1 MSAIR
6 IRAND
11 NFSVVTTAISK
22 RPWGDCKAQIQVKTQ
37 EGEFDLTMDSMSHL
51 NILLSAF
58 NQLLNDVNDE
68 NLESDQIRSR
78 ASNSNEPV
86 PIIRK
91 PLLGP
96 PLKSHPHAH
105 NHQVQQ
111 VT

>member
-6 IRAND
+6 IRTND

-22 RPWGDCKAQIQVKTQ
+22 RPWGDCKVQIEVKTQ
-37 EGEFDLTMDSMSHL
+37 EGELELTMDNMIHL
-51 NILLSAF
+51 DIVFSAL
-58 NQLLNDVNDE
+58 NELLNDVNDD

-78 ASNSNEPV
+78 VFNSNQAI

-91 PLLGP
+91 PLFDR
-96 PLKSHPHAH
+96 PLKSHPGSY

-111 VT
+111 VP